1 MINIKFP
8 LQPHLKYDITQYEEL
23 VFSLL
28 TQMKDDYANSS
39 HYLTYKFLLKRLR
52 RMYFMNLGVKGLK
65 HFTTLLGAKAFN
77 LFSPKFKKYILP
89 TFSRE
94 MYK

>member
-1 MINIKFP
+1 
-8 LQPHLKYDITQYEEL
+8 
-23 VFSLL
+23 
-28 TQMKDDYANSS
+28 MKDDYANSS

-89 TFSRE
+89 NFSRE
-94 MYK
+94 MYKWGSENWYKNHLSIWVSYEKPSSSYCVM